1 MDDYYQQ
8 LDLTEL
14 KEKNGTSGD
23 DDEYRQSSQP
33 EDSTDEC
40 EDFSED
46 IKIGTFEL
54 LRHPQFVFAALSGT
68 LGYMMYGFM
77 EPVLAFRISQFNLS
91 QSQIGLFFMIMP
103 MFYIPTSILV
113 QKVPNSVQKKTILIL
128 ASLMAFFANLFVGPS
143 ELFNMPDSIW
153 VMVIGQALRGIVD
166 PFTLVPSLPE
176 MIDSVL
182 PLYPESAEVEIN
194 NISSGMFNMFLGL
207 G

>member
-1 MDDYYQQ
+1 
-8 LDLTEL
+8 
-14 KEKNGTSGD
+14 
-23 DDEYRQSSQP
+23 
-33 EDSTDEC
+33 
-40 EDFSED
+40 
-46 IKIGTFEL
+46 
-54 LRHPQFVFAALSGT
+54 
-68 LGYMMYGFM
+68 
-77 EPVLAFRISQFNLS
+77 
-91 QSQIGLFFMIMP
+91 MIMP

-113 QKVPNSVQKKTILIL
+113 QKVPNSVQKRTILIL

-143 ELFNMPDSIW
+143 ELFKMPDSIW